1 VTLEASRR
9 KQRSFWVELPIL
21 LIVAILVAV
30 LVRTFLVQTFY
41 IPSGSME
48 TTLLVNDR
56 VLVNKMVYRFRD
68 PHRGEVIVFVPP
80 KQWDE
85 GPDEDDLIKR
95 VVAVGGDQVIC
106 CNSSGRI
113 TINGH
118 VLNEDYLYAGNAP
131 SAGPFDVTV
140 PAGRLFVLG
149 DHRDNS
155 ADSRSHPSYQQGTIP
170 VSAVV
175 GRAFVIFWPF
185 NHATSLSVPKGYSA
199 IPAPAAR

>member
-1 VTLEASRR
+1 MPDTSRR

-48 TTLLVNDR
+48 TTLEINDR
-56 VLVNKMVYRFRD
+56 VLVNKIVYRFRD

-80 KQWDE
+80 KQWE
-85 GPDEDDLIKR
+85 AGEDKDDYIKR
-95 VVAVGGDQVIC
+95 VVGVGGDRVVC
-106 CNSSGRI
+106 CDENGRI
-113 TINGH
+113 TINGR

-131 SAGPFDVTV
+131 SSQPFDVTV

-149 DHRDNS
+149 DHREAS
-155 ADSRSHPSYQQGTIP
+155 ADSRYHLNYDSGTIP
-170 VSAVV
+170 VSSVV

-185 NHATSLSVPKGYSA
+185 SHVSTLSVPKGYSA
-199 IPAPAAR
+199 LPAPAGG